1 MILKIKFKKFAIIK
15 DKTVLVYDI
24 ESFPNLFTCSIL
36 NSENNKL
43 ITYEISEDK
52 NDLGKIVALFQLKEF
67 YFCGFNNK
75 SYDDVLINYL
85 IIRFDDLRYKPI
97 FEITWLIKSMSDK
110 IIKEPVANWVDYKH
124 AYLFNSFDLMTM
136 SFSAKNRVGLKEL
149 EVTMGFPNVMEYEG
163 DFSKNVPKELKDK
176 VIEYNQNDVLATG
189 ELLNLKKN
197 DIELR
202 LKLNE
207 KYKINVLSKDN
218 VNMGMEILKKE
229 YLEKTNKTWDDI
241 KDLKTPCQ
249 LVPFKNIIFDFI
261 QYTTPPLQKLLEKLK
276 KVSID
281 PNNKDF
287 REVFEIGGVVHNISL
302 GGLHSINN
310 AEIIIPN
317 EDELLLDYDVDS
329 YYPSCLIVN
338 NLYPKHL
345 GIEFVD
351 IYKNIRDERVEAKK
365 NKNSFLADSFK
376 YAINGLS
383 GNLQSQYSW
392 TYDPELVVKL
402 RINCQL
408 MILMLIEKFDLLGAK
423 IVQSNTD
430 GILIKI
436 KKSLLPEI
444 EKAKDEWC
452 KLTKLSMSKEEFERF
467 YQYDVNNYIG
477 VKKGF
482 KETKDPELIKKK
494 GFFADETN
502 LGKGMSPK
510 VIAKSLINYFVY
522 NISPEET
529 LKEDKDIKDYL
540 TYQRVSRDFI
550 VEYNGEKSL
559 HINRFYMST
568 NGGILIKYKMEKG
581 GKAQATRL
589 CATSPVTIYNKFE
602 DKPFEEYKVNYRYY
616 KNEIYKIIN
625 ELEINQLSLF

>member
-1 MILKIKFKKFAIIK
+1 MKIK

-149 EVTMGFPNVMEYEG
+149 EVTMGFSNVMEYEG

-189 ELLNLKKN
+189 GLLNLKKN

-249 LVPFKNIIFDFI
+249 LVAFKNIIFDFI

-276 KVSID
+276 KISID

-317 EDELLLDYDVDS
+317 EDELLLDYDVNS
-329 YYPSCLIVN
+329 YYPSCLIAN
-338 NLYPKHL
+338 KLYPKHL
-345 GIEFVD
+345 GEEFIG
-351 IYKNIRDERVEAKK
+351 IYKNIIDERLKAKK
-365 NKNSFLADSFK
+365 DKNSFLADAFK

-408 MILMLIEKFDLLGAK
+408 MILMLIEKFDLLGAE

-494 GFFADETN
+494 GFFVDETN

-529 LKEDKDIKDYL
+529 LKEDKDIRDYL

-550 VEYNGEKSL
+550 VEYNGEKAL
-559 HINRFYMST
+559 HINRFYMSI
-568 NGGILIKYKMEKG
+568 NGGILIKYKIEKG
-581 GKAQATRL
+581 GKEQATRL

>member
-1 MILKIKFKKFAIIK
+1 MKIK

-249 LVPFKNIIFDFI
+249 LVSFKNIIFDFI
-261 QYTTPPLQKLLEKLK
+261 QYTTPTLQKLLEKLK

-345 GIEFVD
+345 GIEFVG

-365 NKNSFLADSFK
+365 DKNSFLADSFK

-494 GFFADETN
+494 GFFVDEIN

>member
-1 MILKIKFKKFAIIK
+1 MKIK

-163 DFSKNVPKELKDK
+163 DFSKNVPIDIKDK

-229 YLEKTNKTWDDI
+229 YLEKANKTWDDI

-261 QYTTPPLQKLLEKLK
+261 QYTTPTLQKLLEKLK

-329 YYPSCLIVN
+329 FYPSCLIVN

-351 IYKNIRDERVEAKK
+351 IYKNIRDERVEAKRD
-365 NKNSFLADSFK
+365 KNSFLADAFK

-482 KETKDPELIKKK
+482 TETKDPELIKKK
-494 GFFADETN
+494 GFFVDEIN

-529 LKEDKDIKDYL
+529 LKEDKDIRDYL

-550 VEYNGEKSL
+550 VEYNSEKAL

-581 GKAQATRL
+581 GKEQATRL

>member
-1 MILKIKFKKFAIIK
+1 MKIK

-249 LVPFKNIIFDFI
+249 LVPFKNTIFDFI
-261 QYTTPPLQKLLEKLK
+261 QYTTPTLQKLLEKLK

-345 GIEFVD
+345 GIEFVG

-365 NKNSFLADSFK
+365 NKNSFLADAFK

-550 VEYNGEKSL
+550 VEYHGEKAL

>member
-1 MILKIKFKKFAIIK
+1 MKIK

-36 NSENNKL
+36 NSENDKL

-136 SFSAKNRVGLKEL
+136 IFSAKNRVGLKEL
-149 EVTMGFPNVMEYEG
+149 EVTMGFSNVMEYEG

-261 QYTTPPLQKLLEKLK
+261 QYTTPTLQKLLEKLK

-317 EDELLLDYDVDS
+317 EDELLIDYDVDS

-351 IYKNIRDERVEAKK
+351 IYKSIRDERVEAKRD
-365 NKNSFLADSFK
+365 KNSFLADAFK

-482 KETKDPELIKKK
+482 TETKDPELIKKK
-494 GFFADETN
+494 GFFVDEIN
-502 LGKGMSPK
+502 LGKVMSPK

-529 LKEDKDIKDYL
+529 LKEDKDIRDYL

-550 VEYNGEKSL
+550 VEYNGEKAL

>member
-1 MILKIKFKKFAIIK
+1 MKIK

-229 YLEKTNKTWDDI
+229 YLEKANKTWDDI

-249 LVPFKNIIFDFI
+249 LVSFKNIIFDFI
-261 QYTTPPLQKLLEKLK
+261 QYTTPTLQKLLEKLK

-345 GIEFVD
+345 GIEFVG

-365 NKNSFLADSFK
+365 NKNSFLADAFK

-408 MILMLIEKFDLLGAK
+408 MILMLIEKFNLLGAK

-494 GFFADETN
+494 GFFVDEIN

-529 LKEDKDIKDYL
+529 LKEDKDIRDYL

-550 VEYNGEKSL
+550 VEYNGEKAL

>member
-1 MILKIKFKKFAIIK
+1 MKIK

-36 NSENNKL
+36 NSENDKL

-110 IIKEPVANWVDYKH
+110 IIKEPVANWIDYKH

-136 SFSAKNRVGLKEL
+136 IFSAKNRVGLKEL
-149 EVTMGFPNVMEYEG
+149 EVTMGFYNVMEYEG
-163 DFSKNVPKELKDK
+163 DFSKNVPKDIKDK

-365 NKNSFLADSFK
+365 NKNSFLADAFK

-408 MILMLIEKFDLLGAK
+408 MILMLIEKFNLLGAK

-482 KETKDPELIKKK
+482 TETKDPELIKKK
-494 GFFADETN
+494 GFFVDEIN

-529 LKEDKDIKDYL
+529 LKEDKDIRDYL

-550 VEYNGEKSL
+550 VEYNGEKAL

>member
-1 MILKIKFKKFAIIK
+1 MKIK

-149 EVTMGFPNVMEYEG
+149 EVTMGFSNVMEYEG

-189 ELLNLKKN
+189 GLLNLKKN

-249 LVPFKNIIFDFI
+249 LVAFKNIIFDFI

-276 KVSID
+276 KISID

-317 EDELLLDYDVDS
+317 EDELLIDYDVDS
-329 YYPSCLIVN
+329 FYPSCLIVN

-365 NKNSFLADSFK
+365 DKNSFLADAFK

-408 MILMLIEKFDLLGAK
+408 MILMLIEKFDLLGAE

-494 GFFADETN
+494 GFFVDETN

-550 VEYNGEKSL
+550 VEYNGEKAL
-559 HINRFYMST
+559 HINRFYMSI

>member
-1 MILKIKFKKFAIIK
+1 MKIK

-136 SFSAKNRVGLKEL
+136 IFSAKNRVGLKEL

-229 YLEKTNKTWDDI
+229 YLEKANKTWDDI

-365 NKNSFLADSFK
+365 NKNSFLSDAFK

-494 GFFADETN
+494 GFFVDEIN

-550 VEYNGEKSL
+550 VEYNGEKAL

-581 GKAQATRL
+581 GKEQATRL
-589 CATSPVTIYNKFE
+589 CAISPVTIYNKFE

>member
-1 MILKIKFKKFAIIK
+1 MKIK

-110 IIKEPVANWVDYKH
+110 IIKEPVANWIDYKH

-136 SFSAKNRVGLKEL
+136 IFSAKNRVGLKEL
-149 EVTMGFPNVMEYEG
+149 EVTMGFYNVMEYEG
-163 DFSKNVPKELKDK
+163 DFSKNVPKDIKDK

-189 ELLNLKKN
+189 KLLNLKKN

-317 EDELLLDYDVDS
+317 EDELLIDYDVDS

-365 NKNSFLADSFK
+365 NKNSFLADAFK

-408 MILMLIEKFDLLGAK
+408 MILMLIEKFNLLGAK

-482 KETKDPELIKKK
+482 TETKDPELIKKK
-494 GFFADETN
+494 GFFVDEIN

-550 VEYNGEKSL
+550 VEYNGEKAL

-602 DKPFEEYKVNYRYY
+602 DKPFEECKVNYRYY

>member
-1 MILKIKFKKFAIIK
+1 MKIK
-15 DKTVLVYDI
+15 DKTVLVYDV

-136 SFSAKNRVGLKEL
+136 IFSAKNRVGLKEL
-149 EVTMGFPNVMEYEG
+149 EVTMGFYNVMEYEG
-163 DFSKNVPKELKDK
+163 NFSKNVPKDIKNK

-317 EDELLLDYDVDS
+317 EDELLIDYDVDS
-329 YYPSCLIVN
+329 FYPSCLIVN

-365 NKNSFLADSFK
+365 DKNSFLADAFK

-482 KETKDPELIKKK
+482 TETKDPELIKKK
-494 GFFADETN
+494 GFFVDEIN

-529 LKEDKDIKDYL
+529 LKEDKDIRDYL

-550 VEYNGEKSL
+550 VEYNGEKTL
-559 HINRFYMST
+559 HINRFYMSI

>member
-1 MILKIKFKKFAIIK
+1 MKIK

-345 GIEFVD
+345 GIEFVG
-351 IYKNIRDERVEAKK
+351 IYKNIRDERVGAKK
-365 NKNSFLADSFK
+365 NKNSFLADAFK

-436 KKSLLPEI
+436 KKSFLPEI

-482 KETKDPELIKKK
+482 TETKDPELIKKK
-494 GFFADETN
+494 GFFVNEIN

-550 VEYNGEKSL
+550 VEYNGEKAL

-581 GKAQATRL
+581 GKAQGTRL

>member
-1 MILKIKFKKFAIIK
+1 MKIK

-249 LVPFKNIIFDFI
+249 LVAFKNIIFDFI

-276 KVSID
+276 KISID

-317 EDELLLDYDVDS
+317 EDELLIDYDVDS
-329 YYPSCLIVN
+329 FYPSCLIVN

-365 NKNSFLADSFK
+365 DKNSFLADAFK

-408 MILMLIEKFDLLGAK
+408 MILMLIEKFDLLGAE

-482 KETKDPELIKKK
+482 KETKDPELIKRK
-494 GFFADETN
+494 GFFVDETN

-550 VEYNGEKSL
+550 VEYNGEKAL
-559 HINRFYMST
+559 HINRFYMSI
-568 NGGILIKYKMEKG
+568 NGGILIKYKIEKG

>member
-1 MILKIKFKKFAIIK
+1 MKIK

-110 IIKEPVANWVDYKH
+110 IIKEPVANWIDYKH

-163 DFSKNVPKELKDK
+163 DFSKNVPIDIKDK

-249 LVPFKNIIFDFI
+249 LAPFKNIIFDFI

-276 KVSID
+276 KISID

-317 EDELLLDYDVDS
+317 EDELLIDYDV
-329 YYPSCLIVN
+329 
-338 NLYPKHL
+338 
-345 GIEFVD
+345 
-351 IYKNIRDERVEAKK
+351 A
-365 NKNSFLADSFK
+365 
-376 YAINGLS
+376 
-383 GNLQSQYSW
+383 
-392 TYDPELVVKL
+392 LVIW
-402 RINCQL
+402 RN
-408 MILMLIEKFDLLGAK
+408 
-423 IVQSNTD
+423 
-430 GILIKI
+430 
-436 KKSLLPEI
+436 
-444 EKAKDEWC
+444 
-452 KLTKLSMSKEEFERF
+452 
-467 YQYDVNNYIG
+467 
-477 VKKGF
+477 
-482 KETKDPELIKKK
+482 
-494 GFFADETN
+494 
-502 LGKGMSPK
+502 
-510 VIAKSLINYFVY
+510 
-522 NISPEET
+522 
-529 LKEDKDIKDYL
+529 
-540 TYQRVSRDFI
+540 
-550 VEYNGEKSL
+550 
-559 HINRFYMST
+559 
-568 NGGILIKYKMEKG
+568 
-581 GKAQATRL
+581 
-589 CATSPVTIYNKFE
+589 
-602 DKPFEEYKVNYRYY
+602 
-616 KNEIYKIIN
+616 
-625 ELEINQLSLF
+625 

>member
-1 MILKIKFKKFAIIK
+1 MKIK

-136 SFSAKNRVGLKEL
+136 IFSAKNRVGLKEL
-149 EVTMGFPNVMEYEG
+149 EVTMGFYNVMEYEG
-163 DFSKNVPKELKDK
+163 DFSKNVPKDIKDK

-189 ELLNLKKN
+189 KLLNLKKN

-276 KVSID
+276 KISID

-365 NKNSFLADSFK
+365 NKNSFLADAFK

-408 MILMLIEKFDLLGAK
+408 MILMLIEKFNLLGAK

-494 GFFADETN
+494 GFFVDEIN

-550 VEYNGEKSL
+550 VEYNGEKAL

>member
-1 MILKIKFKKFAIIK
+1 MKIK

-85 IIRFDDLRYKPI
+85 IIRFDDLCYKPI

-249 LVPFKNIIFDFI
+249 LVSFKNIIFDFI
-261 QYTTPPLQKLLEKLK
+261 QYTTPTLQKLLEKLK

-444 EKAKDEWC
+444 EKVKDEWC

-482 KETKDPELIKKK
+482 TVTKDPELIKKK

>member
-1 MILKIKFKKFAIIK
+1 MKIK

-36 NSENNKL
+36 NSENDKL

-136 SFSAKNRVGLKEL
+136 IFSAKNRVGLKEL
-149 EVTMGFPNVMEYEG
+149 EVTMGFYNVMEYEG
-163 DFSKNVPKELKDK
+163 DFSKNVPKDIKNK

-189 ELLNLKKN
+189 KLLNLKKN

-229 YLEKTNKTWDDI
+229 YLEKTGKTWDDI

-276 KVSID
+276 KISID

-317 EDELLLDYDVDS
+317 EDELLIDYDVDS
-329 YYPSCLIVN
+329 FYPSCLIVN

-365 NKNSFLADSFK
+365 DKNSFLADAFK

-482 KETKDPELIKKK
+482 TETKDPELIKKK
-494 GFFADETN
+494 GFFVDEIN

-550 VEYNGEKSL
+550 VEYNGEKAL

>member
-1 MILKIKFKKFAIIK
+1 MKIK

-149 EVTMGFPNVMEYEG
+149 EVTMGFSNVMEYEG

-189 ELLNLKKN
+189 GLLNLKKN

-249 LVPFKNIIFDFI
+249 LVAFKNIIFDFI

-276 KVSID
+276 KISID

-317 EDELLLDYDVDS
+317 EDELLIDYDVDS
-329 YYPSCLIVN
+329 FYPSCLIVN

-365 NKNSFLADSFK
+365 DKNSFLADAFK

-408 MILMLIEKFDLLGAK
+408 MILMLIEKFDLLGAE

-482 KETKDPELIKKK
+482 KEIKDPELIKKK
-494 GFFADETN
+494 GFFVDETN

-529 LKEDKDIKDYL
+529 LKEDKDIRDYL

-550 VEYNGEKSL
+550 VEYNGEKAL
-559 HINRFYMST
+559 HINRFYMSI

>member
-1 MILKIKFKKFAIIK
+1 MKIK

-110 IIKEPVANWVDYKH
+110 IIKEPVANWIDYKH

-136 SFSAKNRVGLKEL
+136 IFSAKNRVGLKEL
-149 EVTMGFPNVMEYEG
+149 EVTMGFYNVMEYEG

-189 ELLNLKKN
+189 KLLNLKKN

-249 LVPFKNIIFDFI
+249 LVPFKNVIFDFI

-317 EDELLLDYDVDS
+317 EDELLIDYDVDS
-329 YYPSCLIVN
+329 FYPSCLIVN

-365 NKNSFLADSFK
+365 DKNSFLADAFK

-408 MILMLIEKFDLLGAK
+408 MILMLIEKLNLLGAK

-494 GFFADETN
+494 GFFVDEIN

-550 VEYNGEKSL
+550 VEYNGEKAL
-559 HINRFYMST
+559 HINRFYMSI

>member
-1 MILKIKFKKFAIIK
+1 MKIK

-136 SFSAKNRVGLKEL
+136 IFSAKNRVGLKEL
-149 EVTMGFPNVMEYEG
+149 EVTMGFYNVMEYEG
-163 DFSKNVPKELKDK
+163 DFSKNVPKDIKNK

-317 EDELLLDYDVDS
+317 KDELLIDYDVDS
-329 YYPSCLIVN
+329 FYPSCLIVN

-365 NKNSFLADSFK
+365 DKNSFLADAFK

-482 KETKDPELIKKK
+482 TETKDPELIKKK
-494 GFFADETN
+494 GFFVDEIN

-529 LKEDKDIKDYL
+529 LKEDKDIRDYL

-550 VEYNGEKSL
+550 VEYNGEKTL
-559 HINRFYMST
+559 HINRFYMSI

>member
-1 MILKIKFKKFAIIK
+1 MKIK

-52 NDLGKIVALFQLKEF
+52 NDLGKIVARFQLKEF

-249 LVPFKNIIFDFI
+249 LVSFKNIIFDFI

-276 KVSID
+276 KISID

-365 NKNSFLADSFK
+365 DKNSFLADSFK

-436 KKSLLPEI
+436 KKSLLPKI
-444 EKAKDEWC
+444 EKVKDEWC

-482 KETKDPELIKKK
+482 TETKDPELIKKK

-550 VEYNGEKSL
+550 VEYNGEKAL

>member
-1 MILKIKFKKFAIIK
+1 
-15 DKTVLVYDI
+15 
-24 ESFPNLFTCSIL
+24 
-36 NSENNKL
+36 
-43 ITYEISEDK
+43 
-52 NDLGKIVALFQLKEF
+52 
-67 YFCGFNNK
+67 
-75 SYDDVLINYL
+75 
-85 IIRFDDLRYKPI
+85 
-97 FEITWLIKSMSDK
+97 MSDK

-249 LVPFKNIIFDFI
+249 LVAFKNIIFDFI

-276 KVSID
+276 KISID

-317 EDELLLDYDVDS
+317 EDELLIDYDVNS
-329 YYPSCLIVN
+329 YYPSCLIAN
-338 NLYPKHL
+338 KLYPKHL
-345 GIEFVD
+345 GEEFIG
-351 IYKNIRDERVEAKK
+351 IYKNIIDERLKAKK
-365 NKNSFLADSFK
+365 DKNSFLADAFK

-408 MILMLIEKFDLLGAK
+408 MILMLIEKFDLLGAE

-494 GFFADETN
+494 GFFVDETN

-529 LKEDKDIKDYL
+529 LKEDKDIRDYL

-550 VEYNGEKSL
+550 VEYNGEKAL
-559 HINRFYMST
+559 HINRFYMSI

>member
-1 MILKIKFKKFAIIK
+1 MKIK

-149 EVTMGFPNVMEYEG
+149 EVTMSFPNVMEYEG

-276 KVSID
+276 KISID

-317 EDELLLDYDVDS
+317 EDELLIDYDVDS
-329 YYPSCLIVN
+329 FYPSCLIVN

-345 GIEFVD
+345 GIGFVD
-351 IYKNIRDERVEAKK
+351 IYKNIRDERVEAKRD
-365 NKNSFLADSFK
+365 KNSFLADAFK

-494 GFFADETN
+494 GFFVDETN

-550 VEYNGEKSL
+550 VEYNGEKAL

>member
-1 MILKIKFKKFAIIK
+1 MKIK

-189 ELLNLKKN
+189 GLLNLKKN

-249 LVPFKNIIFDFI
+249 LVAFKNIIFDFI

-276 KVSID
+276 KISID

-317 EDELLLDYDVDS
+317 EDELLLDYDVNS
-329 YYPSCLIVN
+329 YYPSCLIAN
-338 NLYPKHL
+338 KLYPKHL
-345 GIEFVD
+345 GEEFIG
-351 IYKNIRDERVEAKK
+351 IYKNIIDERLKAKK
-365 NKNSFLADSFK
+365 DKNSFLADAFK

-408 MILMLIEKFDLLGAK
+408 MILMLIEKFDLLGAE

-494 GFFADETN
+494 GFFVDETN

-550 VEYNGEKSL
+550 VEYNGEKAL
-559 HINRFYMST
+559 HINRFYMSI

>member
-1 MILKIKFKKFAIIK
+1 MKIK

-149 EVTMGFPNVMEYEG
+149 EVTMGFLNVMEYEG

-189 ELLNLKKN
+189 GLLNLKKN

-249 LVPFKNIIFDFI
+249 LVAFKNIIFDFI

-276 KVSID
+276 KISID

-317 EDELLLDYDVDS
+317 EDELLIDYDVDS
-329 YYPSCLIVN
+329 FYPSCLIVN

-365 NKNSFLADSFK
+365 DKNSFLADAFK

-408 MILMLIEKFDLLGAK
+408 MILMLIEKFDLLGAE

-494 GFFADETN
+494 GFFVDETN

-550 VEYNGEKSL
+550 VEYNGEKAL
-559 HINRFYMST
+559 HINRFYMSI

>member
-1 MILKIKFKKFAIIK
+1 MKIK

-249 LVPFKNIIFDFI
+249 LVSFKNIIFDFI
-261 QYTTPPLQKLLEKLK
+261 QYTTPTLQKLLEKLK

-365 NKNSFLADSFK
+365 DKNSFLADSFK

-444 EKAKDEWC
+444 EKVKDEWC

-494 GFFADETN
+494 GFFVDDTN

>member
-1 MILKIKFKKFAIIK
+1 MKIK

-136 SFSAKNRVGLKEL
+136 IFSAKNRVGLKEL
-149 EVTMGFPNVMEYEG
+149 EVTMGFYNVMEYEG
-163 DFSKNVPKELKDK
+163 DFSKNVPKDIKNK

-317 EDELLLDYDVDS
+317 EDELLIDYDVDS
-329 YYPSCLIVN
+329 FYPSCLIVN

-365 NKNSFLADSFK
+365 DKNSFLADAFK

-494 GFFADETN
+494 GFFVDEIN

-529 LKEDKDIKDYL
+529 LKEDKDIRDYL

-550 VEYNGEKSL
+550 VEYNGEKTL

>member
-1 MILKIKFKKFAIIK
+1 MKIK

-110 IIKEPVANWVDYKH
+110 IIKEPVANWIDYKH

-136 SFSAKNRVGLKEL
+136 IFSAKNRVGLKEL
-149 EVTMGFPNVMEYEG
+149 EVTMGFYNVMEYEG

-229 YLEKTNKTWDDI
+229 YLEKTGKTWDDI

-249 LVPFKNIIFDFI
+249 LVSFKNIIFDFI

-317 EDELLLDYDVDS
+317 EDELLIDYDVDS
-329 YYPSCLIVN
+329 FYPSCLIVN

-365 NKNSFLADSFK
+365 DKNSFLADAFK

-482 KETKDPELIKKK
+482 TETKDPELIKKK
-494 GFFADETN
+494 GFFVDEIN

-529 LKEDKDIKDYL
+529 LKEDKDIRDYL

-550 VEYNGEKSL
+550 VEYNGEKAL

>member
-1 MILKIKFKKFAIIK
+1 MKIK

-36 NSENNKL
+36 NSENNKI
-43 ITYEISEDK
+43 ITYEISEDR
-52 NDLGKIVALFQLKEF
+52 NDLGKIVMLFQLKEF
-67 YFCGFNNK
+67 YFCGFNNRA
-75 SYDDVLINYL
+75 YDDVIINYL
-85 IIRFDDLRYKPI
+85 IIKFDDLRHKPI

-110 IIKEPVANWVDYKH
+110 VIKEPVANWVDYKH

-149 EVTMGFPNVMEYEG
+149 EVTMGFHDVMEYEG
-163 DFSKNVPKELKDK
+163 DFSKNVPKGIKSK

-189 ELLNLKKN
+189 ELLNRKKD

-202 LKLNE
+202 LRLNE

-249 LVPFKNIIFDFI
+249 LVAFKDVIFDFI

-276 KVSID
+276 RVSID

-310 AEIIIPN
+310 SEIIIPN
-317 EDELLLDYDVDS
+317 EDELLIDYDVNS
-329 YYPSCLIVN
+329 YYPSCLIAN
-338 NLYPKHL
+338 KLYPKHL
-345 GIEFVD
+345 KIDFVPVYKGVWD
-351 IYKNIRDERVEAKK
+351 IRMKAKDDK
-365 NKNSFLADSFK
+365 DLFLADAFK

-494 GFFADETN
+494 GFFVDETN
-502 LGKGMSPK
+502 LGKGMAPK
-510 VIAKSLINYFVY
+510 VIAKALINYFVY

-529 LKEDKDIKDYL
+529 LKKDRDIKDYL
-540 TYQRVSRDFI
+540 TYQRVSKEFI
-550 VEYNGEKSL
+550 VEYNNEKAL

-581 GKAQATRL
+581 GRAQATRL

-625 ELEINQLSLF
+625 ELEINQLNLF

>member
-1 MILKIKFKKFAIIK
+1 MKIK

-149 EVTMGFPNVMEYEG
+149 EVKMGFPNVMEYEG

-189 ELLNLKKN
+189 GLLNLKKN

-249 LVPFKNIIFDFI
+249 LVAFKNIIFDFI

-276 KVSID
+276 KISID

-317 EDELLLDYDVDS
+317 EDELLIDYDVDS
-329 YYPSCLIVN
+329 FYPSCLIVN

-365 NKNSFLADSFK
+365 DKNSFLADAFK

-408 MILMLIEKFDLLGAK
+408 MILMLIEKFDLLGAE

-494 GFFADETN
+494 GFFVDETN

-550 VEYNGEKSL
+550 VEYNGEKAL
-559 HINRFYMST
+559 HINRFYMSI
-568 NGGILIKYKMEKG
+568 NGGILIKYKIEKG

>member
-1 MILKIKFKKFAIIK
+1 MKIK

-43 ITYEISEDK
+43 ITYEISEGR
-52 NDLGKIVALFQLKEF
+52 NDLGKIVMLFQLKEF
-67 YFCGFNNK
+67 YFCGFNNR
-75 SYDDVLINYL
+75 SYDDVIINYL
-85 IIRFDDLRYKPI
+85 IIKFDDLRYKPI
-97 FEITWLIKSMSDK
+97 FELTWLIKSMSDK

-249 LVPFKNIIFDFI
+249 LVAFKNIIFDFI

-276 KVSID
+276 KVTID

-310 AEIIIPN
+310 AEIIIPDD
-317 EDELLLDYDVDS
+317 DELLLDYDVNS
-329 YYPSCLIVN
+329 YYPSCLIAN
-338 NLYPKHL
+338 KLYPNHL
-345 GIEFVD
+345 KIDFVP
-351 IYKNIRDERVEAKK
+351 IYKGVWDIRMKAKDDK
-365 NKNSFLADSFK
+365 DLFLADAFK

-494 GFFADETN
+494 GFFVDETN

-529 LKEDKDIKDYL
+529 LKEDKDIRDYL

-550 VEYNGEKSL
+550 VEYNGEKAL

-581 GKAQATRL
+581 GKAQATRI

>member
-1 MILKIKFKKFAIIK
+1 MKIK

-149 EVTMGFPNVMEYEG
+149 EVTMGFSNVMEYEG

-189 ELLNLKKN
+189 GLLNLKKN

-249 LVPFKNIIFDFI
+249 LVAFKNIIFDFI

-276 KVSID
+276 KISID

-317 EDELLLDYDVDS
+317 EDELLIDYDVNS
-329 YYPSCLIVN
+329 YYPSCLIAN
-338 NLYPKHL
+338 KLYPKHL
-345 GIEFVD
+345 GEEFIG
-351 IYKNIRDERVEAKK
+351 IYKNIIDERLKAKK
-365 NKNSFLADSFK
+365 DKNSFLADAFK

-408 MILMLIEKFDLLGAK
+408 MILMLIEKFDLLGAE

-494 GFFADETN
+494 GFFVDETN

-550 VEYNGEKSL
+550 VEYNGEKAL
-559 HINRFYMST
+559 HINRFYMSI

>member
-1 MILKIKFKKFAIIK
+1 MKIK

-149 EVTMGFPNVMEYEG
+149 EVTMGFHDVMEYEG

-189 ELLNLKKN
+189 ELLNFKKN

-276 KVSID
+276 KISID

-317 EDELLLDYDVDS
+317 EDELLIDYDVDS
-329 YYPSCLIVN
+329 FYPSCLIVN

-351 IYKNIRDERVEAKK
+351 IYKSIRDERVEAKK
-365 NKNSFLADSFK
+365 DKNSFLADAFK

-408 MILMLIEKFDLLGAK
+408 MILMLIEKFNLLGAK

-494 GFFADETN
+494 GFFVDEIN

-550 VEYNGEKSL
+550 VEYNGEKAL

>member
-1 MILKIKFKKFAIIK
+1 MKIK

-110 IIKEPVANWVDYKH
+110 IIKEPVANWIDYKH

-136 SFSAKNRVGLKEL
+136 IFSAKNRVGLKEL
-149 EVTMGFPNVMEYEG
+149 EVTMGFYNVMEYEG
-163 DFSKNVPKELKDK
+163 DFSKNVPKDIKDK

-189 ELLNLKKN
+189 KLLNLKKN

-229 YLEKTNKTWDDI
+229 YLEKTNKIWDDI

-329 YYPSCLIVN
+329 FYPSCLIVN

-351 IYKNIRDERVEAKK
+351 IYKSIRDERVEAKRD
-365 NKNSFLADSFK
+365 KNSFLADAFK

-494 GFFADETN
+494 GFFVDEIN

-550 VEYNGEKSL
+550 VEYNGEKAL

>member
-1 MILKIKFKKFAIIK
+1 MKIK

-189 ELLNLKKN
+189 GLLNLKKN

-249 LVPFKNIIFDFI
+249 LVAFKNIIFDFI

-276 KVSID
+276 KISID

-317 EDELLLDYDVDS
+317 EDELLIDYDVDS
-329 YYPSCLIVN
+329 FYPSCLIVN

-365 NKNSFLADSFK
+365 DKNSFLADAFK

-408 MILMLIEKFDLLGAK
+408 MILMLIEKFDLLGAE

-494 GFFADETN
+494 GFFVDETN

-550 VEYNGEKSL
+550 VEYNGEKAL
-559 HINRFYMST
+559 HINRFYMSI

>member
-1 MILKIKFKKFAIIK
+1 MKIK

-85 IIRFDDLRYKPI
+85 IMRFDDLRYKPI

-345 GIEFVD
+345 GIEFVG

-365 NKNSFLADSFK
+365 DKNSFLADSFK

-482 KETKDPELIKKK
+482 TETKDPELIKKK
-494 GFFADETN
+494 GFFVDETN

>member
-1 MILKIKFKKFAIIK
+1 MKIK

-249 LVPFKNIIFDFI
+249 LVSFKNIIFDFI
-261 QYTTPPLQKLLEKLK
+261 QYTTPTLQKLLEKLK
-276 KVSID
+276 KISID

-365 NKNSFLADSFK
+365 DKNSFLADSFK

-482 KETKDPELIKKK
+482 TETKDPELIKKK

-550 VEYNGEKSL
+550 VEYNGEKAL

>member
-1 MILKIKFKKFAIIK
+1 MKIK

-189 ELLNLKKN
+189 GLLNLKKN

-249 LVPFKNIIFDFI
+249 LVAFKNIIFDFI

-276 KVSID
+276 KISID

-317 EDELLLDYDVDS
+317 EDELLLDYDVNS
-329 YYPSCLIVN
+329 YYPSCLIAN
-338 NLYPKHL
+338 KLYPKHL
-345 GIEFVD
+345 GEEFIG
-351 IYKNIRDERVEAKK
+351 IYKNIIDERLKAKK
-365 NKNSFLADSFK
+365 DKNSFLADAFK

-408 MILMLIEKFDLLGAK
+408 MILMLIEKFDLLGAE

-482 KETKDPELIKKK
+482 KEIKDPELIKKK
-494 GFFADETN
+494 GFFVDETN

-529 LKEDKDIKDYL
+529 LKEDKDIRDYL

-550 VEYNGEKSL
+550 VEYNGEKAL
-559 HINRFYMST
+559 HINRFYMSI

>member
-1 MILKIKFKKFAIIK
+1 MKIK

-136 SFSAKNRVGLKEL
+136 IFSAKNRVGLKEL
-149 EVTMGFPNVMEYEG
+149 EVTMGFYNVMEYEG
-163 DFSKNVPKELKDK
+163 DFSKNVPKDIKNK

-317 EDELLLDYDVDS
+317 EDELLIDYDVDS
-329 YYPSCLIVN
+329 FYPSCLIVN

-365 NKNSFLADSFK
+365 DKNSFLADAFK

-482 KETKDPELIKKK
+482 TETKDPELIKKK
-494 GFFADETN
+494 GFFVDEIN

-529 LKEDKDIKDYL
+529 LKEDKDIRDYL

-550 VEYNGEKSL
+550 VEYNGEKTL
-559 HINRFYMST
+559 HINRFYMSI